1 MPTVDREKKD
11 MSVIR
16 NPKNF
21 YSGLLFAGFGIAAL
35 AISSTYN
42 MGTAFQMGPGYFPR
56 ALGVVLVAF
65 GALLSVLSLRG
76 SQEEDSKIVWR
87 WKPLA
92 IILSSVCV
100 FALIGEW
107 LGLIGSS
114 LLLVL
119 ISSMAREGFNWKE
132 AAIIG
137 LILGVASVAVFVYG
151 LGVPLPVWPTFIIS
165 G

>member
-1 MPTVDREKKD
+1 MY
-11 MSVIR
+11 SV
-16 NPKNF
+16 
-21 YSGLLFAGFGIAAL
+21 
-35 AISSTYN
+35 
-42 MGTAFQMGPGYFPR
+42 GTAFQMGPGYFPR
-56 ALGVVLVAF
+56 ALGVLLIVL
-65 GALLSVLSLRG
+65 GALLSLLSLRG
-76 SQEEDSKIVWR
+76 SQEEGSKIVWR

-100 FALIGEW
+100 FALVGQW
-107 LGLIGSS
+107 LGLIVGS

-132 AAIIG
+132 ATIIG